1 MGDKTKG
8 WWNIKKYKCLS
19 GSTLKMIALITMIID
34 HIGAIIIHEFPK
46 ARVSLFSV
54 GSQRFSLYM
63 IFRLIG
69 RVAFP
74 IYCFLLVEGFLHTH
88 SRKKY
93 GINLL
98 VFALISEIPWNL
110 EHTGT
115 LLYKEQNVFFT
126 LFLGFLGMCFY
137 EKYSQQKVKQVA
149 LLLGLFVFSA
159 VFKADYTYKGYCLI
173 LAMYALRDKKLIQAI
188 VGSSIVSWSFSTF
201 FGFIPINM
209 YNGKRGFIKGK
220 FLKYLFYAAYP
231 IHIMILYI
239 VKAKYIGY

>member
-1 MGDKTKG
+1 
-8 WWNIKKYKCLS
+8 
-19 GSTLKMIALITMIID
+19 MIALVTMIID

-46 ARVSLFSV
+46 ALVSLFSV

-98 VFALISEIPWNL
+98 AFALISEIPWNL

-115 LLYKEQNVFFT
+115 LLYEKTNVFFT
-126 LFLGFLGMCFY
+126 LFLGFL
-137 EKYSQQKVKQVA
+137 
-149 LLLGLFVFSA
+149 
-159 VFKADYTYKGYCLI
+159 
-173 LAMYALRDKKLIQAI
+173 
-188 VGSSIVSWSFSTF
+188 
-201 FGFIPINM
+201 
-209 YNGKRGFIKGK
+209 
-220 FLKYLFYAAYP
+220 
-231 IHIMILYI
+231 
-239 VKAKYIGY
+239 